1 MGTHSNDNPAKSALL
16 EDSPSSRSFFSRF
29 ALPIRSRAR
38 NLTDFHIRPADPHR
52 RYSAGDHVQGAVVL
66 TVLKPIRITHLTVSL
81 HGYVRVHK
89 TPNGGVNEAPV
100 VPANTPSQAGS
111 KFKYFGNGF
120 ASLFEDEQV
129 LSADGRL
136 EPGKYEF
143 NFDLMFPGQDLPS
156 SIDFERGTIAYMI
169 TATLTP
175 PTSISPTT
183 SCERKIYLVEKIDIG
198 SLPPPRARTIYLEP
212 IPKRSRKK
220 KAAAVVEKVGSVTSD
235 QPEPASD
242 IDSTRVHDNSVDAS
256 TIGTVAEENNQD
268 ALVNPRSP
276 IHSDIRSEISGD
288 SAVSTSTS
296 TGPSGSAERSHKR
309 DSGSQL
315 TGGTRKSGVGDRTI
329 TATIELLKGGCLPGD
344 MVSVRISVQHIKRI
358 KSMHGVIVTLY
369 RQGRIDSAPPIS
381 LFKGPASQE
390 EARRLQKEE
399 YYPKSKTGLGG
410 LSLSSAGSCSV
421 FRKDLSQTFTPLI
434 IDPVTLTASVTTS
447 VRIPEDAFP
456 TIKGVPGEMITFKYQ
471 LEVIVDLGGKLASQ
485 IQSGQSSTGRVG
497 AVGPPPGPP
506 LISNPYEG
514 GVAAWGGRPI
524 DTDRLRREKGV
535 ISIAFEVVVGTD
547 DSSRQRGKN
556 VIRGTPSFYTQQ
568 YDQPSPYGPPINEK
582 GALQEGFDNEGYDPE
597 SYAHAHDDYL
607 PEAANDA
614 PYGSYGPPEPSEP
627 PAPFYVPPP
636 EIPNESRLS
645 EKDRIRQAEQR
656 LLPSQPDA
664 GPSSPAYPDGENI
677 YDVEDEAQAGSSSQP
692 PPPPPATTD
701 DPTAPP
707 DDAPSAPTLDEL
719 AVAGGSDDKLE
730 LERQRLLAEASA
742 PPEFPE
748 DYDAA
753 GPSSSSAPAP
763 AAAFEPSAPVLGDE
777 EHYGPHHAYQEP
789 GASAA
794 HGSAPAAPT
803 EELPRYER

>member
-1 MGTHSNDNPAKSALL
+1 
-16 EDSPSSRSFFSRF
+16 
-29 ALPIRSRAR
+29 
-38 NLTDFHIRPADPHR
+38 
-52 RYSAGDHVQGAVVL
+52 
-66 TVLKPIRITHLTVSL
+66 
-81 HGYVRVHK
+81 
-89 TPNGGVNEAPV
+89 
-100 VPANTPSQAGS
+100 
-111 KFKYFGNGF
+111 
-120 ASLFEDEQV
+120 
-129 LSADGRL
+129 
-136 EPGKYEF
+136 
-143 NFDLMFPGQDLPS
+143 
-156 SIDFERGTIAYMI
+156 MI
-169 TATLTP
+169 TATLTR

-183 SCERKIYLVEKIDIG
+183 SCERKIYLVEKLDIG
-198 SLPPPRARTIYLEP
+198 SLAPPRARTIYLEP

-220 KAAAVVEKVGSVTSD
+220 KAATAVEKVGSVTPD
-235 QPEPASD
+235 PPEPASD
-242 IDSTRVHDNSVDAS
+242 LDSTRVHDNSVDVSAV
-256 TIGTVAEENNQD
+256 GTVAEENIQD
-268 ALVNPRSP
+268 ATVNPRSP

-309 DSGSQL
+309 DSGSQV
-315 TGGTRKSGVGDRTI
+315 TGGTRKSGIEDRTI

-369 RQGRIDSAPPIS
+369 RQGRIDSSPPIS
-381 LFKGPASQE
+381 LFKGHVSEE

-456 TIKGVPGEMITFKYQ
+456 TIKGVPGDMITFKYQ

-497 AVGPPPGPP
+497 AIGPPPGPA
-506 LISNPYEG
+506 LIGNPYEG
-514 GVAAWGGRPI
+514 GVASWGGRPI

-556 VIRGTPSFYTQQ
+556 VLRGTPSLYTQQ
-568 YDQPSPYGPPINEK
+568 YQDQPSPYEAPVHEQ
-582 GALQEGFDNEGYDPE
+582 AVLQEGFDHEAAYDPE
-597 SYAHAHDDYL
+597 SYAHAHDEYPL
-607 PEAANDA
+607 YATNHA
-614 PYGSYGPPEPSEP
+614 PYTSFGSAEPPEP

-636 EIPNESRLS
+636 EIPNETRLT
-645 EKDRIRQAEQR
+645 EKERIRQAEQR
-656 LLPSQPDA
+656 LLPSQPEA
-664 GPSSPAYPDGENI
+664 GLSTSSPYPDGENI
-677 YDVEDEAQAGSSSQP
+677 YDVEDAPQAGPSSQP
-692 PPPPPATTD
+692 PPPPLAPVTEH
-701 DPTAPP
+701 PTAPP
-707 DDAPSAPTLDEL
+707 PDEGPSAPTLDEL
-719 AVAGGSDDKLE
+719 AAAGGGGGGADDKLE

-753 GPSSSSAPAP
+753 GPSSSAPPAPLAPAP

-789 GASAA
+789 GPS
-794 HGSAPAAPT
+794 GRGVAPCALA